1 MDKSGISA
9 FRRLR
14 VAAWAVLAVAGAGA
28 CGRSSA
34 GHGGPPPA
42 MPVQI
47 ETVRAVPLR
56 DASEYVAVLRSRQSV
71 QVQPLV
77 EGHVSKILV
86 TSGQDV
92 QPRTELI
99 QIDPSRQ
106 QAAVTSQRALHA
118 ADVAG
123 LELARKQFGRIER
136 LFKSGAATRQ
146 DFDQA
151 QSALLRAQA
160 AVAATGAQTRAQSV
174 ELRYYSVVA
183 PVAGTVGDIPVRV
196 GDLVSPQTVLTTL
209 DDNTA
214 LEVYVDV
221 PLERAAGLK
230 TGAPLEILDAEG
242 KVLAPS
248 TVTFVSPRADPATQM
263 VLVKA
268 AVDNQAGHL
277 RAGQFVRVR
286 LIWRQYEGLAVP
298 VLAVMRRAGQPFVW
312 AVDQGA
318 GGALAAALRPVE
330 LGPIQGQSYPVTR
343 GLKAGDRIVTSG
355 VQKLRPGAHVQP
367 ASGAP
372 AGSP

>member
-1 MDKSGISA
+1 MV
-9 FRRLR
+9 RRL
-14 VAAWAVLAVAGAGA
+14 AATAWTVVAVATAGG
-28 CGRSSA
+28 CGRSGA
-34 GHGGPPPA
+34 GRSGPPPA

-86 TSGQDV
+86 ASGQDV
-92 QPRTELI
+92 QPRTELV

-118 ADVAG
+118 ADLAS
-123 LELARKQFGRIER
+123 LELARKQFGRMER
-136 LFKSGAATRQ
+136 LYKSGAATRQ

-151 QSALLRAQA
+151 QNALLRAQA

-196 GDLVSPQTVLTTL
+196 GDLVTPQTVLTTL
-209 DDNTA
+209 DDNSA

-221 PLERAAGLK
+221 PLERASALK
-230 TGAPLEILDAEG
+230 TGAPLEILGSDG

-268 AVDNQAGHL
+268 AVDNRPGQL

-298 VLAVMRRAGQPFVW
+298 VLAIMRRAGQPFVW
-312 AVDQGA
+312 VVDQGA
-318 GGALAAALRPVE
+318 GGALTASLRPIE
-330 LGPIQGQSYPVTR
+330 LGPIQGQTYPVTR
-343 GLKAGDRIVTSG
+343 GLAAGDRIVTSG

-367 ASGAP
+367 ASG
-372 AGSP
+372 SPGGPP